1 MPLITIS
8 FLLIGGKDKSGAGSQ
23 GSGAGNFIQQLIIHH
38 RPQNSRLPT
47 PDYICD
53 MEVND
58 ALVTKL
64 ARLSKLQFSDVEK
77 AEIRNDLQQM
87 IGFVE
92 KLNELNLEGVP
103 PLLHMSEEINVLRED
118 EVKGSVSREEALK
131 NAPTSNEE
139 FFMVPKVIK
148 K

>member
-1 MPLITIS
+1 M
-8 FLLIGGKDKSGAGSQ
+8 
-23 GSGAGNFIQQLIIHH
+23 
-38 RPQNSRLPT
+38 
-47 PDYICD
+47 

-64 ARLSKLQFSDVEK
+64 ARLSKLQFSDAEK

-92 KLNELNLEGVP
+92 KLNELNLEGVS

-118 EVKGSVSREEALK
+118 EVKGSVSRDEALQ
-131 NAPTSNEE
+131 NAPKHNDE

-148 K
+148 KFIVPGSVFTV